1 LFYQPFAAMSTPAT
15 ESSLGNGAIRLSAGV
30 YLVASGL
37 YEIVAATYNAT
48 APVVVAAVS
57 TAGQV
62 TSTYVVPAVYSAGA
76 TAMTFVKGKPAAPTA
91 EAFDLTEHEEDDFT
105 VINNGT
111 ELTDPTTLSASVP
124 F

>member
-1 LFYQPFAAMSTPAT
+1 MSTPST
-15 ESSLGNGAIRLSAGV
+15 ESSIGNGAIRLGAGV
-30 YLVASGL
+30 YLFGYGL
-37 YEIVAATYNAT
+37 CEIIAATYNAT

-57 TAGQV
+57 TTGHV

-76 TAMTFVKGKPAAPTA
+76 TVMSFVKGKPAALTA
-91 EAFDLTEHEEDDFT
+91 EAFDLTEQEDGDFT

-111 ELTDPTTLSASVP
+111 ELTDPASLSASVP